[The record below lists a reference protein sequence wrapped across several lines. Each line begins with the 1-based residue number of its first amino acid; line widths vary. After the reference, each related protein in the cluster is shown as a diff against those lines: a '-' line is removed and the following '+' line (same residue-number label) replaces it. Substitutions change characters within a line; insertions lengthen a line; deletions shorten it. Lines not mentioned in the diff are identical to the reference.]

1 MSQHLSPVPSAHNPG
16 AEYDAMADAYN
27 ARVDTHP
34 HNALYERPA
43 LLSQLPPL
51 AGLTVL
57 DAGCGSGWYAQH
69 YLEHGAER
77 VVCVDAS
84 EKMVAAARVR
94 LGGRAQVLVADLG
107 QPLSFA
113 ADGEFDL
120 VAAPLVL
127 HYLADWLPTLR
138 EFHRVL
144 KPNGLLVF
152 STHHPT
158 MDFKLFDLPDY
169 FATTL
174 IEDEWD
180 TGKVSFYHHSLSAIS
195 AALAEAG
202 FIIERLLEPQP
213 VQAMQ
218 ASHPELYDRLMRNPW
233 FLVIRAHRI

>member
-1 MSQHLSPVPSAHNPG
+1 MPQHHTPVPSTHNPG
-16 AEYDAMADAYN
+16 ADYDAMADAYN
-27 ARVDTHP
+27 ARVDTQP

-43 LLSQLPPL
+43 VLSMLPPL

-57 DAGCGSGWYAQH
+57 DAGCGSGWYAQQ
-69 YLEHGAER
+69 YLDKGAKR
-77 VVCVDAS
+77 VVCADAS
-84 EKMVAAARVR
+84 QKMVAAARVR
-94 LGGRAQVLVADLG
+94 LGERAQVLVADLS

-113 ADGEFDL
+113 TNGEYDL
-120 VAAPLVL
+120 VVAPLVL

-158 MDFKLFDLPDY
+158 MDFKLFNLPDY

-174 IEDEWD
+174 IEDEWS
-180 TGKVSFYHHSLSAIS
+180 TGKVTYYHHSLSAIC

-202 FIIERLLEPQP
+202 FTIERLLEPQP

-218 ASHPELYDRLMRNPW
+218 ASHPELYERLMHNPW
-233 FLVIRAHRI
+233 FLVIRARKI

>member
-1 MSQHLSPVPSAHNPG
+1 
-16 AEYDAMADAYN
+16 MADAYN
-27 ARVDTHP
+27 ARVDTKP

-43 LLSQLPPL
+43 VRSMLPPL
-51 AGLTVL
+51 AGLTIL
-57 DAGCGSGWYAQH
+57 DAGCGSGWYAQR
-69 YLEHGAER
+69 YLEDGAKR

-84 EKMVAAARVR
+84 EKMAAAARLR
-94 LGGRAQVLVADLG
+94 LADRARVFIADLG
-107 QPLSFA
+107 QPLEFA

-120 VAAPLVL
+120 VASPLVL

-144 KPNGLLVF
+144 IPDGLLVF

-158 MDFKLFDLPDY
+158 MDFKLFNLPDY
-169 FATTL
+169 FDTSL

-180 TGKVSFYHHSLSAIS
+180 TGKVTYYHHSLSAIS

-202 FIIERLLEPQP
+202 FTIERLLEPQP

-218 ASHPELYDRLMRNPW
+218 ASHPELYDRLMHNPW
-233 FLVIRAHRI
+233 FLVIRARRI